1 MLTAKKVIPLQ
12 FDPSLPGLAADPYPL
27 YHRLRAEDPVHWSP
41 AIGMW
46 VLTRYADAVAVLRDD
61 RRFAKGGRRVVE
73 RKLASGPLLEVQSR
87 WMLFLDPPDHER
99 LRGLVTKGFTPRRVE
114 EMRPHI
120 QSIVDGLL
128 DAVEDGEMEVMS
140 ELAYPLPVWV
150 ISEMLG
156 VPDEEQSELMRSAN
170 DVARTLDPVLTP
182 EVVDRG
188 SRAVEACV
196 GVFRRLARARHSSL
210 DGDLLSA
217 LITAEENGNC
227 LTEDELAATC
237 LLLFAA
243 GHETTAS
250 LIGSGTLALL
260 EHPDQRDLL
269 RNQPSLVRAAVE
281 EGLRYQPSAQMTGRL
296 ALEDVEIG
304 GKTIR
309 KGDRVMVCLGAANR
323 DPEIFP
329 DPDHFDITRPNLC
342 QIAFGGGIHFCLG
355 AALARVEAQIAL
367 GTLVERMPSVRLS
380 DEKPR
385 WRESFSLRGLEC
397 LRVRL

>member
-1 MLTAKKVIPLQ
+1 MLTAKKDNPLQ

-99 LRGLVTKGFTPRRVE
+99 LRGLVTKAFTPRRVE

-128 DAVEDGEMEVMS
+128 DAVENGEMDVMS
-140 ELAYPLPVWV
+140 ELACPLPVWV

-156 VPDEEQSELMRSAN
+156 VPDEEQSELMRSAE

-182 EVVDRG
+182 DVVDRG
-188 SRAVEACV
+188 SRAVQACV
-196 GVFRRLARARHSSL
+196 DVFRLLARARRSSL
-210 DGDLLSA
+210 NGDLLSA
-217 LITAEENGNC
+217 LITAEENGNR

-260 EHPDQRDLL
+260 EHPDQLDLL
-269 RNQPSLVRAAVE
+269 RNQPSLVRGAVE
-281 EGLRYQPSAQMTGRL
+281 ECLRYQPSAQMTGRL

-309 KGDRVMVCLGAANR
+309 KGNRVMVSLGAANR
-323 DPEIFP
+323 DPEVFP
-329 DPDHFDITRPNLC
+329 DPDRFDISRPNLR

-355 AALARVEAQIAL
+355 AALARIEAQVAL
-367 GTLVERMPSVRLS
+367 GTLVQRMPSLRLS
-380 DEKPR
+380 GEKPR
-385 WRESFSLRGLEC
+385 WRESFSLRGLEY
-397 LRVRL
+397 LRVGL